1 MRRKKIVKEKS
12 IFEIMISEIKAEIN
26 NKYEADKRSWVK
38 SIILGKQELIKNQ
51 KDRIVAIEK
60 ILTDEKEGLALLE
73 KSLANF
79 ETSNLDE
86 EFKKSQKLAI
96 QSSLQDLIA
105 DEMRKLPVFLI
116 QIICASE
123 ESRTKF
129 LALPNFNDEIFKE
142 ITGIDVTANTKKD
155 RITKKSR

>member
-116 QIICASE
+116 
-123 ESRTKF
+123 
-129 LALPNFNDEIFKE
+129 
-142 ITGIDVTANTKKD
+142 
-155 RITKKSR
+155 